1 MLARPHL
8 FILIVTS
15 LALNATA
22 QTRELDIK
30 TAVLLGLSNSP
41 EIKQAESRRKEIRS
55 QAWQLKSELFPEIS
69 ARATSERRMNSG
81 AIRTINPTTT
91 VNTSQMPFT
100 TYLAALDLK
109 QPIFTGTALI
119 SGWKLSAALKDSA
132 EKEYYAAQQTVV
144 RNLVNAFYDYAAAN
158 DYYRAARTNLQTL
171 QSYSQSMARYAKI
184 GRGREMDRL
193 QASVNTS
200 LSDIDSQNALQRQQ
214 ESELH
219 LKTLLGVGTSEQ
231 ISANFNFEVQSID
244 PITIDQAVDL
254 ALKNNPRL
262 ILLQRAIR
270 EAELQKDVEM
280 ATDLPSLFFLASY
293 GTQALER
300 NDLFQA
306 NSDFYSYGLSLT
318 IPLFSG
324 FSSVSK
330 RREFREQV
338 YQSERVFEIEK
349 RNLRERIRNALSNVN
364 RLFKH
369 YESLQNVTKSS
380 QRALDL
386 VNGSFRQGTTTP
398 QDVVNFQSSRYKAE
412 QVLIDIQY
420 SYLKSVAELR
430 ELLGVDL
437 LRIYGEKAGET

>member
-1 MLARPHL
+1 MQLGRSL
-8 FILIVTS
+8 LMVILTFF
-15 LALNATA
+15 ALCAAA
-22 QTRELDIK
+22 QTRQLDMK
-30 TAVLLGLSNSP
+30 TSVLLGLQNSA
-41 EIKQAESRRKEIRS
+41 EVKQAESRRREVRS

-81 AIRTINPTTT
+81 ALRTINPATTT
-91 VNTSQMPFT
+91 NTSQDPYT

-109 QPIFTGTALI
+109 QPIFTGTALV
-119 SGWKLSAALKDSA
+119 SGWKLSTALKDSA

-158 DYYRAARTNLQTL
+158 DYYRAAATNLETL
-171 QSYSQSMARYAKI
+171 QSYSQSMARYARI

-193 QASVNTS
+193 QASVNAS
-200 LSDIDSQNALQRQQ
+200 LSDIDAQTALQRQQ
-214 ESELH
+214 EAELH
-219 LKTLLGVGTSEQ
+219 LKTLLGLPTGEK
-231 ISANFNFEVQSID
+231 IAAKFNFEVQSID
-244 PITIDQAVDL
+244 PISTEQAVDL
-254 ALKNNPRL
+254 ALKNNPKL

-270 EAELQKDVEM
+270 EAELQNDVEM
-280 ATDLPSLFFLASY
+280 ATDLPSLYFLASY

-300 NDLFQA
+300 DDMFHA

-349 RNLRERIRNALSNVN
+349 RNLRERIKNALANVN
-364 RLFKH
+364 RLYKH
-369 YESLQNVTKSS
+369 YESLQDVTKSS
-380 QRALDL
+380 QRALNL
-386 VNGSFRQGTTTP
+386 VNNSFRQGTTTP

-412 QVLIDIQY
+412 QVLIEIQY